1 MILLRRL
8 ARTNG
13 SLEYRCCYRYRS
25 SQTSP
30 SASSVLWTQG
40 EQERLVRL
48 INTEYRGKVTG
59 DWDTVVQQL
68 RETPANYRRPWTE
81 AERLQLSEHIKTKY
95 LANGRNVDWDRVGR
109 AFGRTVNSIKNV
121 RYVRTKQQKEQR
133 RLQVEQAIPV
143 ITDSDAQALT
153 TAISACHSEQ
163 HAAGELVGVDWDAV
177 AKYMQ
182 RSVLE
187 TLALAAAI
195 RHIPALI
202 SLREIARPKF
212 PDGWPVARIQRLRT
226 FILTH
231 YPDNAPVDW
240 NLAALYM
247 HADSVDCVE
256 AAQQSLLVD
265 PAEATRDASRRQSR
279 WRADEI
285 ARLTAAVS
293 KVLAQKQLINWRQIA
308 ESLGGKRSPSA
319 CNCAWRRVQAA
330 QQESEHPANWTTA
343 ELAQVESILA
353 SLVRYERPIPR
364 LLQALPGKT
373 VEQIQIQLHRT
384 RSRISFGKALQ
395 GVNIK
400 VRKLISAVDMATSS
414 GVVDWRK
421 VSVEIGL
428 PPNVCESRYESL
440 TARSVA
446 TAAGKSF
453 AYWSAAELACLKDAV
468 SKQRDMRGHINWRV
482 VAQLVGSKNRTQCC
496 AKHHHMEKRQQAV
509 ATNSEAE

>member
-1 MILLRRL
+1 MTLLRRF
-8 ARTNG
+8 ARANG
-13 SLEYRCCYRYRS
+13 GLEYRCCYRYRS

-30 SASSVLWTQG
+30 SANSVLWTQG

-68 RETPANYRRPWTE
+68 RETPANYRRPWT
-81 AERLQLSEHIKTKY
+81 AVERAQLSEHIKVKY

-133 RLQVEQAIPV
+133 REQVEEAMPV
-143 ITDSDAQALT
+143 ISDSDAQALA
-153 TAISACHSEQ
+153 TAISMCHSEQ
-163 HAAGELVGVDWDAV
+163 HATGEPVGVDWDAV
-177 AKYMQ
+177 AKYMR
-182 RSVLE
+182 RSVLD
-187 TLALAAAI
+187 TLALAAAS
-195 RHIPALI
+195 RHIPALP
-202 SLREIARPKF
+202 SLQAIGRPKF
-212 PDGWPVARIQRLRT
+212 PDGWPEARIQRLRT

-256 AAQQSLLVD
+256 AAQQSLQVD
-265 PAEATRDASRRQSR
+265 PVETTHDASRRQSR

-293 KVLAQKQLINWRQIA
+293 EALAQKQPFHWRQIA
-308 ESLGGKRSPSA
+308 EAIGGKRSPSA
-319 CNCAWRRVQAA
+319 CNCAWKRVQAA
-330 QQESEHPANWTTA
+330 QKESEQPANWTSA
-343 ELAQVESILA
+343 ELAQVESILT
-353 SLVRYERPIPR
+353 SLARYERPMPR

-373 VEQIQIQLHRT
+373 VEQIQIQLHRS

-395 GVNIK
+395 GVNLK
-400 VRKLISAVDMATSS
+400 VRKLISAVDMATS
-414 GVVDWRK
+414 GGLVDWRK
-421 VSVEIGL
+421 VSAEIGL
-428 PPNVCESRYESL
+428 PPNVCESRYEAL

-453 AYWSAAELACLKDAV
+453 AYWSAAELVCLKDAV

-496 AKHHHMEKRQQAV
+496 AKHHHMEKRKQAV
-509 ATNSEAE
+509 ATNSGAE